1 MKLAVAFFSLIT
13 ADISKNQFMAVVKPV
28 ALKCFIDSNRCFLL
42 KNLLEMAILS
52 IPTDDFNW
60 RFLSRI
66 LVLLIP
72 TDDFSRNNLLEKV
85 SIENSTGQT
94 LE

>member
-1 MKLAVAFFSLIT
+1 
-13 ADISKNQFMAVVKPV
+13 
-28 ALKCFIDSNRCFLL
+28 
-42 KNLLEMAILS
+42 MAILS

-72 TDDFSRNNLLEKV
+72 TDDLSWNNLLEKV
-85 SIENSTGQT
+85 SIENLTGQT